1 MSAKERILSIR
12 LMDKVTSNPAVAAKL
27 LLHAGLK
34 ITEFDDK
41 MNGKGRG
48 ESHV

>member
-12 LMDKVTSNPAVAAKL
+12 LMDKAIINPAAAAKL

-41 MNGKGRG
+41 MIGKERG